1 MRLLAIDF
9 VGCAFFGTKKGN
21 QDRAWVDMRLHE
33 SHEEGGFGVSHNTIT
48 RHAASYTTNAR
59 FVAFLGT
66 FARPA
71 QQVWLPVFGA
81 SITWKFVNLYRI
93 HTSPQSSLEF
103 GRAEMPAS
111 LSTLAKAMA

>member
-33 SHEEGGFGVSHNTIT
+33 SHEEGGFGVSNNAIT
-48 RHAASYTTNAR
+48 CHAASYTTNAR

-71 QQVWLPVFGA
+71 QQVCTHMRTIPFI
-81 SITWKFVNLYRI
+81 SIWVETVSIYGWE
-93 HTSPQSSLEF
+93 Q
-103 GRAEMPAS
+103 
-111 LSTLAKAMA
+111 

>member
-1 MRLLAIDF
+1 VRDCRLD
-9 VGCAFFGTKKGN
+9 VG
-21 QDRAWVDMRLHE
+21 
-33 SHEEGGFGVSHNTIT
+33 
-48 RHAASYTTNAR
+48 
-59 FVAFLGT
+59 
-66 FARPA
+66 
-71 QQVWLPVFGA
+71 LPVFGA